1 MATKKKA
8 TDTVAK
14 LEIVCTS
21 NEEADVKIEGDLESL
36 IAALASLMSY
46 DDEENA
52 FRQIMATAIQVVL
65 FQDALNQK
73 KATKKAITKK
83 KAAPKKKK

>member
-8 TDTVAK
+8 TPKVVAK

-36 IAALASLMSY
+36 IAALASLMAY
-46 DDEENA
+46 DDKENA
-52 FRQIMATAIQVVL
+52 FRQMMTTAIEVVL

-73 KATKKAITKK
+73 KALKKK
-83 KAAPKKKK
+83 KA

>member
-8 TDTVAK
+8 TDVVAK

-52 FRQIMATAIQVVL
+52 FRQMMTTAIQVVL
-65 FQDALNQK
+65 FQDALEQK
-73 KATKKAITKK
+73 KAPKKKAVTKK
-83 KAAPKKKK
+83 KAAVKKK

>member
-46 DDEENA
+46 TDEENP

-65 FQDALNQK
+65 FQDALDQK
-73 KATKKAITKK
+73 KATKK